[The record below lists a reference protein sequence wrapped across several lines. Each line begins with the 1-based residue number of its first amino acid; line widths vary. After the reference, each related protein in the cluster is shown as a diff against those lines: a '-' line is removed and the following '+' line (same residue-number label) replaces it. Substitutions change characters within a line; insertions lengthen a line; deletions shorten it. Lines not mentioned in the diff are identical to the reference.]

1 VPNLSYWT
9 CRQRIA
15 TPANLVYNP
24 ALRHNGGTIHNNRKA
39 WSRPMSTLTGKVAVI
54 TGSTRG
60 LGLAIAQTY
69 AAAGA
74 AVIISSRTASA
85 VDAAV
90 ESFRAEGYQAAGL
103 ACDVADLKQVQAL
116 RQLALDT
123 FGGLDIWVNNAGMA
137 GAYGP
142 TLGVPPERFMQ
153 VIQTNIVGTY
163 FGSRI
168 AMQHFLSQGR
178 GKLINMLGRGDRKPV
193 PMQNAYAPSKVWVR
207 SFTLALAKEYK
218 KSGVGV
224 FAFNPGLVDTDMLRQ
239 IDVVPGHEGDVN
251 PLRTV
256 IRLWGNE
263 PSVPAQ
269 KALWLASAAT
279 DGKTGL
285 EINVLTRTAALRGVL
300 AEGLRR
306 VTGRAG
312 EPVELVVKPV
322 GG

>member
-1 VPNLSYWT
+1 
-9 CRQRIA
+9 
-15 TPANLVYNP
+15 
-24 ALRHNGGTIHNNRKA
+24 
-39 WSRPMSTLTGKVAVI
+39 MSILTGKVAVI

-60 LGLAIAQTY
+60 LGLAIAQAY
-69 AAAGA
+69 ARAGA
-74 AVIISSRTASA
+74 AVIISSRTAPA

-90 ESFRAEGYQAAGL
+90 ESLQSEGYRAAGL
-103 ACDVADLKQVQAL
+103 ACDVADLAQVQAV

-142 TLGVPPERFMQ
+142 TLGVPAERYIK

-163 FGSRI
+163 YGSII
-168 AMQHFLSQGR
+168 AMQHFVGQGR
-178 GKLINMLGRGDRKPV
+178 GKLINMQGRGDRKPV
-193 PMQNAYAPSKVWVR
+193 PMQNAYAPSKTWVR

-239 IDVVPGHEGDVN
+239 IDVVPGHEQDVN

-263 PSVPAQ
+263 PSAPAQ
-269 KALWLASAAT
+269 KALWLASPAT

-285 EINVLTRTAALRGVL
+285 EVNVLTPGAAALGIVR
-300 AEGLRR
+300 AGLRQL
-306 VTGRAG
+306 TGRAG
-312 EPVELVVKPV
+312 EPVQLVIRPV
-322 GG
+322 SSSGSG

>member
-1 VPNLSYWT
+1 M
-9 CRQRIA
+9 
-15 TPANLVYNP
+15 
-24 ALRHNGGTIHNNRKA
+24 G
-39 WSRPMSTLTGKVAVI
+39 TLTGKVAVI

-90 ESFRAEGYQAAGL
+90 ESFRAEGYQAAGQ

-116 RQLALDT
+116 RQLALDS

-163 FGSRI
+163 YGSRV
-168 AMQHFLSQGR
+168 AMQHFLGRGR

-218 KSGVGV
+218 QSGVGV

-239 IDVVPGHEGDVN
+239 IDVVPGHEEDVN

-269 KALWLASAAT
+269 KALWLASSAT

-285 EINVLTRTAALRGVL
+285 EVNVLTRTVALRGFL

-306 VTGRAG
+306 ITGRAG
-312 EPVELVVKPV
+312 EPVELTVRPID
-322 GG
+322 G

>member
-1 VPNLSYWT
+1 MNIL
-9 CRQRIA
+9 A
-15 TPANLVYNP
+15 
-24 ALRHNGGTIHNNRKA
+24 
-39 WSRPMSTLTGKVAVI
+39 GKVAVI
-54 TGSTRG
+54 TGSSRG

-69 AAAGA
+69 ADAGA

-90 ESFRAEGYQAAGL
+90 AAFNAEGFRAAGL
-103 ACDVADLKQVQAL
+103 ACDVVDLKQVQAL
-116 RQLALDT
+116 RQLALDS
-123 FGGLDIWVNNAGMA
+123 FGGLDIWVNNAGLA
-137 GAYGP
+137 GVYGP
-142 TLGVPPERFMQ
+142 TLGVPPERYMR

-163 FGSRI
+163 YGSRV
-168 AMQHFLSQGR
+168 AMQHFLDQGR

-193 PMQNAYAPSKVWVR
+193 PMQNAYAPSKAWVR

-218 KSGVGV
+218 ASGVGV

-239 IDVVPGHEGDVN
+239 IEVVPGHEEDVN

-285 EINVLTRTAALRGVL
+285 EVHVLTRTVALRGVL

-306 VTGRAG
+306 LTGHAG
-312 EPVELVVKPV
+312 EPVELVIRPV

>member
-1 VPNLSYWT
+1 ML

-15 TPANLVYNP
+15 APANLVYN
-24 ALRHNGGTIHNNRKA
+24 RVVRQCGGTTHNGRKV
-39 WSRPMSTLTGKVAVI
+39 WSHPMSTLTGKVAVI

-69 AAAGA
+69 AQAGA
-74 AVIISSRTASA
+74 AVIISSRTAPA

-90 ESFRAEGYQAAGL
+90 ESFRAEGYQAAGQT
-103 ACDVADLKQVQAL
+103 CDVADLEQVQAL

-123 FGGLDIWVNNAGMA
+123 FGGMDIWVNNAGLA

-142 TLGVPPERFMQ
+142 TLGVPPERFKQ

-163 FGSRI
+163 YGSRV
-168 AMQHFLSQGR
+168 AMQHFLGQKR
-178 GKLINMLGRGDRKPV
+178 GKLINMLGRGDGKPV
-193 PMQNAYAPSKVWVR
+193 PMQNAYAPSKAWVR

-239 IDVVPGHEGDVN
+239 IEVVPGHEEDVN

-285 EINVLTRTAALRGVL
+285 EVHVLTRTVALRGIL

-306 VTGRAG
+306 LTGRTG
-312 EPVELVVKPV
+312 QPVELVIRPV

>member
-1 VPNLSYWT
+1 
-9 CRQRIA
+9 
-15 TPANLVYNP
+15 
-24 ALRHNGGTIHNNRKA
+24 
-39 WSRPMSTLTGKVAVI
+39 MSVLTGKVAVI

-69 AAAGA
+69 AKAGA

-90 ESFRAEGYQAAGL
+90 ESFQSEGYRAAGL
-103 ACDVADLKQVQAL
+103 ACDVADLAQVQAV

-137 GAYGP
+137 GVYGP
-142 TLGVPPERFMQ
+142 TLGVPTERYIK

-163 FGSRI
+163 YGSII
-168 AMQHFLSQGR
+168 AMQHFVGQGR
-178 GKLINMLGRGDRKPV
+178 GKLINMQGRGDRKPV
-193 PMQNAYAPSKVWVR
+193 SMQNAYAPSKTWVR

-239 IDVVPGHEGDVN
+239 IDVVPGHEQDVN

-263 PSVPAQ
+263 PSIPAQ
-269 KALWLASAAT
+269 KALWLASPAT

-285 EINVLTRTAALRGVL
+285 EVNVLTPAAAALGIVC
-300 AEGLRR
+300 AGLRQL
-306 VTGRAG
+306 TGRVG
-312 EPVELVVKPV
+312 EPVELVITPI

>member
-1 VPNLSYWT
+1 LS
-9 CRQRIA
+9 
-15 TPANLVYNP
+15 
-24 ALRHNGGTIHNNRKA
+24 
-39 WSRPMSTLTGKVAVI
+39 SFMSILTGKVAVI

-60 LGLAIAQTY
+60 LGLAIAQAY
-69 AAAGA
+69 ARAGA
-74 AVIISSRTASA
+74 AVIISSRTAPA

-90 ESFRAEGYQAAGL
+90 ESLQSEGYRAAGL
-103 ACDVADLKQVQAL
+103 ACDVADLAQVQAV

-142 TLGVPPERFMQ
+142 TLGVPAERYIK

-163 FGSRI
+163 YGSII
-168 AMQHFLSQGR
+168 AMQHFVGQGR
-178 GKLINMLGRGDRKPV
+178 GKLINMQGRGDRKPV
-193 PMQNAYAPSKVWVR
+193 PMQNAYAPSKTWVR

-239 IDVVPGHEGDVN
+239 IDVVPGHEQDVN

-263 PSVPAQ
+263 PSAPAQ
-269 KALWLASAAT
+269 KALWLASPAT

-285 EINVLTRTAALRGVL
+285 EVNVLTPGAAALGIVR
-300 AEGLRR
+300 AGLRQL
-306 VTGRAG
+306 TGRAG
-312 EPVELVVKPV
+312 EPVQLVIRPV
-322 GG
+322 SSSGSG

>member
-1 VPNLSYWT
+1 
-9 CRQRIA
+9 
-15 TPANLVYNP
+15 
-24 ALRHNGGTIHNNRKA
+24 
-39 WSRPMSTLTGKVAVI
+39 MSILTGKVAVI

-60 LGLAIAQTY
+60 LGLAIAQAY
-69 AAAGA
+69 ARAGA
-74 AVIISSRTASA
+74 AVIISSRTAPA

-90 ESFRAEGYQAAGL
+90 ESFQSEGYRAAGL
-103 ACDVADLKQVQAL
+103 ACDVADLAQVQAV

-142 TLGVPPERFMQ
+142 TLGVPAERYIK

-163 FGSRI
+163 YGSII
-168 AMQHFLSQGR
+168 AMQHFVGQGR
-178 GKLINMLGRGDRKPV
+178 GKLINMQGRGDRKPV
-193 PMQNAYAPSKVWVR
+193 PMQNAYAPSKTWVR

-239 IDVVPGHEGDVN
+239 IDVVPGHEQDVN

-263 PSVPAQ
+263 PSAPAQ
-269 KALWLASAAT
+269 KALWLASPAT

-285 EINVLTRTAALRGVL
+285 EVNVLTPGAAALGIVR
-300 AEGLRR
+300 AGLRQL
-306 VTGRAG
+306 TGRAG
-312 EPVELVVKPV
+312 EPVQLVIRPV
-322 GG
+322 SSSGSG